1 MDIHSLTH
9 SFFLLKK
16 NSNYKNLV
24 WVINKYIYITN
35 RLPVRIAQRAVDLLT
50 LPHGL
55 NEIPA
60 VLQVAHVY
68 LLYLEKFQDCPIPTD
83 VQSEDSFTDMLQSMI
98 LERSSIPNAIARGV
112 DAWIDER
119 SFNNISDDDD
129 TNDDDDQQRKKRYA
143 EMEDALYR
151 FFTARVGLRFLTE
164 HHILSSPIR
173 IADKLE
179 EDLSRTKNDTHN
191 TTIQPKSINGSSS
204 DNSNE
209 NNSFLGCIQP
219 NCCPSL
225 EVRKVVEAVKKQTM
239 DYYGDGVCPE
249 IQIVD
254 GDIHGGVSERK
265 NNFTYV
271 PHHLHY
277 MVGELLK
284 NSYRAT
290 VKR

>member
-1 MDIHSLTH
+1 M
-9 SFFLLKK
+9 
-16 NSNYKNLV
+16 
-24 WVINKYIYITN
+24 
-35 RLPVRIAQRAVDLLT
+35 LT

-83 VQSEDSFTDMLQSMI
+83 VQSEELFTDMLQSMV

-112 DAWIDER
+112 DTWIDER

-129 TNDDDDQQRKKRYA
+129 EDDDTNDDDQQRKERYA

-164 HHILSSPIR
+164 HHVLSSPIR
-173 IADKLE
+173 ISNKLE
-179 EDLSRTKNDTHN
+179 EDLSRTKNETHN
-191 TTIQPKSINGSSS
+191 TTIQPRSIIGSSIDG

-209 NNSFLGCIQP
+209 NNSFFGCIQP

-254 GDIHGGVSERK
+254 KDIHGGERK